1 MPPPD
6 APERGGSSISRGAN
20 PPPPL
25 DESQKADAKKRGITP
40 TSTQQHF
47 SEPKPKQHA
56 QTPTPPERKGLGVA
70 QAEGTPGAF
79 GKTTN
84 KPPAPEVSKRSPPP
98 SASRKPPDTQGRGV
112 AIVEDQPVSR
122 GNFLSHLPLLG
133 VETRGV
139 ERGPPAIRVF
149 KKQTVVDKRAK
160 SPEEEPIPDHLLTR
174 RPNNPFGFGFS
185 IDLKTLLAKLPQ
197 PKSTRKSRAVFLGP
211 DKVRNQSKS
220 PNKGKKA
227 RAKSRAAALGSDDAA
242 PAVPAP
248 IRKVKTRD
256 LDIQAPETALRTRD
270 SDIQAPDA
278 GMVVARNTREAAVQ
292 AGASASESD
301 SETMLARQKLV
312 TAGEDVI
319 VWRMRAETA
328 EGRLAEALAKLA
340 AEERRR
346 KEAKAEAEDERGE
359 KERARRDLG
368 ASVRPPRRWL

>member
-1 MPPPD
+1 
-6 APERGGSSISRGAN
+6 
-20 PPPPL
+20 
-25 DESQKADAKKRGITP
+25 
-40 TSTQQHF
+40 
-47 SEPKPKQHA
+47 
-56 QTPTPPERKGLGVA
+56 
-70 QAEGTPGAF
+70 
-79 GKTTN
+79 
-84 KPPAPEVSKRSPPP
+84 
-98 SASRKPPDTQGRGV
+98 
-112 AIVEDQPVSR
+112 
-122 GNFLSHLPLLG
+122 
-133 VETRGV
+133 
-139 ERGPPAIRVF
+139 
-149 KKQTVVDKRAK
+149 VVDKRAK

-368 ASVRPPRRWL
+368 ASQSALEASEATCVRLDEARRTLTATVEAHTAVICDLRDQLEAMRADRDAHKTAAEEARAQNVILHMRLGAATERKDSTLTEAEELRATLAALEVGWVGA